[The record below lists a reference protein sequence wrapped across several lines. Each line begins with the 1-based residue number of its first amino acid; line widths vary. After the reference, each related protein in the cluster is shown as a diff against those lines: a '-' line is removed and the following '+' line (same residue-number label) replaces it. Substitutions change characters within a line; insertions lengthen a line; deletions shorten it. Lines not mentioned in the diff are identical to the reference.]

1 MDGRDSDQRR
11 RPGRPSEG
19 ANLVASLAT
28 GTPVA
33 KARLESILRTL
44 SGEWTVEEACARL
57 AISRSRFHEMR
68 TAFLEGATT
77 LLEPKRPGPKRAVES
92 VDATTADALQEQ
104 VDSLEIEVIAA
115 QVRADLVLTGST
127 GKRAESTSQSRPGK
141 RGKKRRRRGR

>member
-1 MDGRDSDQRR
+1 M
-11 RPGRPSEG
+11 
-19 ANLVASLAT
+19 ASLAT

-77 LLEPKRPGPKRAVES
+77 LLEPKKPGPSRAVEP
-92 VDATTADALQEQ
+92 VDATMVDELQEQ
-104 VDSLEIEVIAA
+104 VSSLEVEVLTA
-115 QVRADLVLTGST
+115 QVRADLALAGST
-127 GKRAESTSQSRPGK
+127 GKNKGSTPKPRPGK
-141 RGKKRRRRGR
+141 RRKKRRGRGR